1 MSNQALTFTFRA
13 VDAAGGKVV
22 GELESESRDG
32 VVDALRSRGLLA
44 LEVKQKVKS
53 AEVNKDLFSR
63 VKVEDLALATRQ
75 LATMITSG
83 LALMR
88 ALTVLESQTP
98 SKKLKETLVAVRSD
112 IQAGASLSNALAKHP
127 KIFSEL
133 YVAMIRAGETGGFLE
148 DALVRV
154 ADQLESQDRLQRQ
167 VKGAMIYP
175 IVVFTVAIGVLV
187 GMLVFIIP
195 VFAGI
200 FKQFGGKLPSLT
212 LLIMHASHFVRD
224 YWYVLLVGLPLL
236 VFAFFKWKGSA
247 RGRPV
252 WDKMRLKAPAKIG
265 TVVQKVALA
274 RWSRTLSSLT
284 TAGVPTLEAIEV
296 TGRTAGNTVV
306 ETAMQTVHDSVQSG
320 GTIASALGREAIF
333 PALVTN
339 MVRVGEETGALDSTL
354 AKVADFYEEQVEVAV
369 KSLTSILEP
378 IMIVFI
384 GSMVGFMIIA
394 MYLPMFDVYNQIH

>member
-1 MSNQALTFTFRA
+1 MSRPLTFSFRA
-13 VDAAGGKVV
+13 VDASGGKVV

-32 VVDALRSRGLLA
+32 VVEALRGRGLLA
-44 LEVKQKVKS
+44 LEVKEKVKS
-53 AEVNKDLFSR
+53 KEVNADLFSR

-75 LATMITSG
+75 LSTMINSG

-88 ALTVLESQTP
+88 ALTVLESQTE
-98 SKKLKETLVAVRSD
+98 SKKLKETLATVRSD
-112 IQAGASLSNALAKHP
+112 IQAGASLSNALARHP
-127 KIFSEL
+127 KVFSDL

-154 ADQLESQDRLQRQ
+154 ADQLEAENRLRRQ
-167 VKGAMIYP
+167 VKGAMVYP
-175 IVVFTVAIGVLV
+175 AVVFTVAIGVLV

-195 VFAGI
+195 VFAGV
-200 FKQFGGKLPSLT
+200 FKQFGGKLPALT
-212 LLIMHASHFVRD
+212 LLIMHVSNFVRD
-224 YWYVLLVGLPLL
+224 YWYVVVLGIPALA
-236 VFAFFKWKGSA
+236 FAFHRWKGSA
-247 RGRPV
+247 RGRPI
-252 WDKMRLKAPAKIG
+252 WDRLRLKAPAKIG

-284 TAGVPTLEAIEV
+284 TAGVPTLEAIDV

-306 ETAMQTVHDSVQSG
+306 ENAMRTVHDSVQSG
-320 GTIASALGREAIF
+320 GTIASALGREQIF
-333 PALVTN
+333 PGLVTN

-369 KSLTSILEP
+369 KALTSILEP

>member
-1 MSNQALTFTFRA
+1 MSSALTFSFRA

-22 GELESESRDG
+22 GELESDSRDG
-32 VVDALRSRGLLA
+32 VVEALRSRGLLA
-44 LEVKQKVKS
+44 LEVKEKVKS
-53 AEVNKDLFSR
+53 ADVSFDLFSR
-63 VKVEDLALATRQ
+63 VSIQDLALATRQ
-75 LATMITSG
+75 LSTMINAG

-88 ALTVLESQTP
+88 ALTVLEAQTE
-98 SKKLKETLVAVRSD
+98 SKKLKETLVTVRSD
-112 IQAGASLSNALAKHP
+112 IQAGASLSNALARHP
-127 KIFSEL
+127 KVFTEL

-154 ADQLESQDRLQRQ
+154 ADQLESQDRLHRQ

-175 IVVFTVAIGVLV
+175 AVVFTVAIGVLV

-200 FKQFGGKLPSLT
+200 FTQFGGKLPALT
-212 LLIMHASHFVRD
+212 QLVMNASNFCRNFWFV
-224 YWYVLLVGLPLL
+224 L
-236 VFAFFKWKGSA
+236 VFGIPGLIFGFIKWKGSA

-252 WDKMRLKAPAKIG
+252 WDRLRLKAPAKIG

-296 TGRTAGNTVV
+296 TGRTAGNYVV

-320 GTIASALGREAIF
+320 GTIASALGREEIF
-333 PALVTN
+333 PSLVTN

-354 AKVADFYEEQVEVAV
+354 AKVADFYEEQVDVAV